1 MLTTLRNWAQ
11 ASPRRGSGQARK
23 LVQWLQTWWQIV
35 WLGALVL
42 VLLGSPSSWRR
53 PWRSFMA
60 HRVWHSSAPL
70 LLGFGL
76 LSTLLSLVIMRIVL
90 VTAQSYGLSQ
100 YALEMVVRVLVLEL
114 IPLTAAMF
122 VALKVALPAALD
134 LAAMRERD
142 DLLAL
147 RERGADVLRQEIVP
161 RAGGILFSVLLLAA
175 ISSII
180 CLVLAYLLAH
190 GLSPWGLDN
199 YTRLV
204 GRIFNPAVT
213 LVFVLK
219 LLSVAVAVAIIPL
232 GSALHDPGSP
242 VANTQAS
249 GVELQGLVRLF
260 AALLLIE
267 VASLLGNYV

>member
-1 MLTTLRNWAQ
+1 
-11 ASPRRGSGQARK
+11 
-23 LVQWLQTWWQIV
+23 
-35 WLGALVL
+35 
-42 VLLGSPSSWRR
+42 
-53 PWRSFMA
+53 
-60 HRVWHSSAPL
+60 
-70 LLGFGL
+70 
-76 LSTLLSLVIMRIVL
+76 
-90 VTAQSYGLSQ
+90 
-100 YALEMVVRVLVLEL
+100 
-114 IPLTAAMF
+114 
-122 VALKVALPAALD
+122 LPAALE
-134 LAAMRERD
+134 LASMRQQD

-175 ISSII
+175 LSSII

-190 GLSPWGLDN
+190 GLSPWGLDS
-199 YTRLV
+199 YARLV

-219 LLSVAVAVAIIPL
+219 VLSVAVAVAIIPL
-232 GSALHDPGSP
+232 GSALHDPSSTAANSP
-242 VANTQAS
+242 TV